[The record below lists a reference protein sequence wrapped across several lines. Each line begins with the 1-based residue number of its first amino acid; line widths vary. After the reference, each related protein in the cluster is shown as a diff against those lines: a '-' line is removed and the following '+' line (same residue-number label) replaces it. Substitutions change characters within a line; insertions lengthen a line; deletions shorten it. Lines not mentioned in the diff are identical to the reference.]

1 MNNIE
6 LFDSLTVDMDI
17 PENRKRDW
25 GWLRRNLGI
34 RNSNHEHFDEAISVL
49 KTIIREQNK

>member
-25 GWLRRNLGI
+25 GWLHRNLGI

-49 KTIIREQNK
+49 KAIIREQKK